1 MYTIISGRIIS
12 QIVTLSLTAVLCAR
26 DHISTY
32 VVSNQ
37 KQFEYVVDKINNRER
52 MIINLADGVYY
63 LNKSIISK
71 APIEIR
77 GSNATITCVKDP
89 RKSFLQSTDYHN
101 IYKTKFNLHL
111 FPLFL
116 DREGNILKVSES
128 VIDSVS
134 VNFAE
139 DDIPVPS
146 GYEAG
151 ATVRIP
157 IPHNLLHLK
166 NKVFKRAYGYFDCG
180 WKIVN
185 FKMVE
190 SNDRYFVCHT
200 LKTCTINDYQFDK
213 NHYHKPVRFVVYN
226 AEVKP
231 GAIYYDDEKLYIPQ
245 NIDKIRCV
253 YSSTD
258 NQSSIAINTYS
269 DISIEGICFEGFSGI
284 TVHSKKQDICVI
296 KNCLFKNNL
305 GSGLKIIKEN
315 GGGTQKAI
323 IENCSFEKCALY
335 KDFVVSLC
343 SGFDNHQCIEMRNCK
358 VTRYPDNEIIYKNT
372 SGAVYVRGDV
382 ALIGNVI
389 FNTPRCH
396 LYLTKGKIV
405 VNGNLIYNSDK
416 FYDKPARNTSSDW
429 GLIYCNHIYK
439 NTKDALL
446 NKKNRILIENNLL
459 YGASAYGGNARGVFI
474 DDGRGDVE
482 CINNII
488 LNTQL
493 YSIDSRNVSLHGA
506 SSVRN
511 KYMGNIVTSKYRL
524 MAGNEIRKSDLPE
537 VKRNLLVANQKN
549 RIVNTR
555 IIDNDI
561 CMGKIGGVFF
571 DEDKIK
577 VPRELYKVIKRSP
590 AWDFSKRYIVC
601 SN

>member
-1 MYTIISGRIIS
+1 MTILKR
-12 QIVTLSLTAVLCAR
+12 VLSYIFMLFLSVSVLPAR
-26 DHISTY
+26 KVFFITVKD
-32 VVSNQ
+32 Q
-37 KQFEYVVDKINNRER
+37 KQFEDVIDRINNGEQ
-52 MIINLADGVYY
+52 IYINLGNGKYY
-63 LNKSIISK
+63 LKKPIIAK
-71 APIEIR
+71 VPLNIQ
-77 GSNATITCVKDP
+77 GSNATITCAKDP
-89 RKSFLQSTDYHN
+89 RRGFLRSTDYHD
-101 IYKTKFNLHL
+101 IYSTKYNPHL

-116 DREGNILKVSES
+116 DRDGNILKVSES

-134 VNFAE
+134 VNFV
-139 DDIPVPS
+139 DGDIPVPS

-151 ATVRIP
+151 SIVKIP

-185 FKMVE
+185 FKIVE

-200 LKTCTINDYQFDK
+200 LKKCTINDYQFDR
-213 NHYHKPVRFVVYN
+213 NHYNKPVRFVVYN

-231 GAIYYDDEKLYIPQ
+231 GAIYYDDEKLYIPK
-245 NIDKIRCV
+245 NIDTISCV
-253 YSSTD
+253 YLSNDDHSG
-258 NQSSIAINTYS
+258 IEINTYS
-269 DISIEGICFEGFSGI
+269 DISIEGICFEGFSGF
-284 TVHSKKQDICVI
+284 TVHSKMQDICVI
-296 KNCLFKNNL
+296 KNCTFRNNL
-305 GSGLKIIKEN
+305 GLGLKIEKKN
-315 GGGTQKAI
+315 GGGSPKAI

-343 SGFDNHQCIEMRNCK
+343 SGFDDHQCIEMRNCK
-358 VTRYPDNEIIYKNT
+358 VTRYPDNEVLYKNT

-488 LNTQL
+488 LNTQI
-493 YSIDSRNVSLHGA
+493 YSIDSRNVSFHGA

-537 VKRNLLVANQKN
+537 VKRNLLPTNQKN
-549 RIVNTR
+549 RIANTR

-561 CMGKIGGVFF
+561 YMGNIGTVFF
-571 DEDKIK
+571 DKDKIK
-577 VPRELYKVIKRSP
+577 VPRELYKVIKKSP
-590 AWDFSKRYIVC
+590 AWAFSKSYIVC